1 MLHTFVCSLSVVFIF
16 LAVAPAWAAPIEVSA
31 EPLPLIEKDPAK
43 AAVGKLKY
51 RGGAVLKSPDSR
63 FGGFSGLAVGADGTR
78 LIAVS
83 DHGLRLE
90 AKILYAPDGRLLGLA
105 ETDLGSLAGEDG
117 RSLHLV
123 AERDAEALAAGPSGE
138 IIVAF
143 ERDHRLLRYLPGTL
157 VPERIPVPEE
167 VARAP
172 ANGGIEGLTF
182 LEDGRLLAI
191 AEELIQ
197 GGRAVGWVSDAD
209 GWSPLTYALSDGF
222 VVTDLATLPGG
233 DVLVLERRY
242 QLRIGVAA
250 RVRRIAKTTIAPGA
264 ELVSELLAEL
274 RPPLAVD
281 NMEGISARRDP
292 ASGKTLI
299 YMISDDNF
307 SITQRTLLMMFELAE

>member
-1 MLHTFVCSLSVVFIF
+1 MHSRPLVFALAF
-16 LAVAPAWAAPIEVSA
+16 ALFAVAPAWAAPIEVSA

-43 AAVGKLKY
+43 AAVDKLKY
-51 RGGAVLKSPDSR
+51 RGGAVLKSPDPR
-63 FGGFSGLAVGADGTR
+63 FGGFSGLVVAPNGAS

-83 DHGLRLE
+83 DRGLRLE
-90 AKILYAPDGRLLGLA
+90 AKILYASDGRLLGLA
-105 ETDLGSLAGEDG
+105 EADLGSLAGEDG
-117 RSLHLV
+117 RSLRLV
-123 AERDAEALAAGPSGE
+123 AERDAEALAASPSGE

-157 VPERIPVPEE
+157 VPERIPAPEE

-172 ANGGIEGLTF
+172 ANGGIEVLTF

-197 GGRAVGWVSDAD
+197 GGHAVGWVSDAD

-250 RVRRIAKTTIAPGA
+250 RVRRIARTTIAPGA
-264 ELVSELLAEL
+264 ELVGELLAEL
-274 RPPLAVD
+274 RSPLAVD

-307 SITQRTLLMMFELAE
+307 SAAQRTLLLMFELME